1 LSARLV
7 QPNRDDEDDEEAIFA
22 ELEAEIENEGD
33 SMAREQGLDTIKR
46 ELGVVFFGLR
56 GLTHQNGR
64 MERIKDMKANQH
76 GQYVEIT
83 NEKEVM
89 QVSA

>member
-1 LSARLV
+1 MSARLV

-46 ELGVVFFGLR
+46 ELGDIFFGW
-56 GLTHQNGR
+56 
-64 MERIKDMKANQH
+64 
-76 GQYVEIT
+76 
-83 NEKEVM
+83 
-89 QVSA
+89 